1 MTYDKENITG
11 IILAGGKSSRMGRD
25 KALLPWSGHSL
36 IEEVA
41 QNIRPF
47 VKELLVVGELREEYK
62 DLPLLSPCRFIPDF
76 KVDQGPLVGLLSGL
90 EAMETSWGFV
100 VSCDMPMTQGMM
112 IPWLME
118 HIMEGWALVIRSEEG
133 TEAFR
138 NEPMAAV
145 YNKKAL
151 SLGLTWLER
160 YNRSIRGLLGYLD
173 GFSLLDVVPM
183 EDLEDT
189 FGTSVLVNI
198 NTMKDYEEL
207 GGKIL

>member
-1 MTYDKENITG
+1 MKHDKENITG

-41 QNIRPF
+41 QNIRPY
-47 VKELLVVGELREEYK
+47 VKELLVVGEPREEYK
-62 DLPLLSPCRFIPDF
+62 DLALLSPCRFIPDF
-76 KVDQGPLVGLLSGL
+76 RTDQGPLVGLLSGL

-100 VSCDMPMTQGMM
+100 VSCDMPMTQGRM
-112 IPWLME
+112 IPWLVE
-118 HIMEGWALVIRSEEG
+118 RIQQGWALVIRTEEG
-133 TEAFR
+133 DEAFQ

-145 YNKKAL
+145 YDKKAL
-151 SLGLTWLER
+151 SLGFTWLER

-173 GFSLLDVVPM
+173 GFGLLDVVSM
-183 EDLEDT
+183 EDIKDT
-189 FGTSVLVNI
+189 FGSSVLMNI
-198 NTMKDYEEL
+198 NTKKDYEEL